1 MGLQY
6 GYDAVKR
13 KWYAKGFMILRYYN
27 SKEEME
33 SDDNAF
39 PAYMERLKA
48 FHTFSNILASMR

>member
-6 GYDAVKR
+6 GYDEPKG
-13 KWYAKGFMILRYYN
+13 KWYAKGFMFLRYYN

-39 PAYMERLKA
+39 PEYIKRLEA